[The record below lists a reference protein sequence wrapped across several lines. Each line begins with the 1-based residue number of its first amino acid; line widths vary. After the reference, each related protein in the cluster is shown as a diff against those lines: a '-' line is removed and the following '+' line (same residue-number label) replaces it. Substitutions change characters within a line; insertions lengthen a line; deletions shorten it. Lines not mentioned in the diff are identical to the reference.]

1 MRIFNIPFQGE
12 WAVGEDSKS
21 CRKEI
26 KCKEPFGSLATWPNT
41 NSWSPVGKSSVV
53 SSFYEDLYQYT
64 YIPYFPLMLSRKVEE
79 LEYILQEKYDLMV
92 PKGTDTMDLHTWA
105 YKWESMKEYMRHVIA
120 KSKHCLSSP
129 LMVAL
134 VVFVLIAIHIFF
146 LTVLS

>member
-1 MRIFNIPFQGE
+1 
-12 WAVGEDSKS
+12 
-21 CRKEI
+21 
-26 KCKEPFGSLATWPNT
+26 
-41 NSWSPVGKSSVV
+41 
-53 SSFYEDLYQYT
+53 
-64 YIPYFPLMLSRKVEE
+64 MLSRKVEE